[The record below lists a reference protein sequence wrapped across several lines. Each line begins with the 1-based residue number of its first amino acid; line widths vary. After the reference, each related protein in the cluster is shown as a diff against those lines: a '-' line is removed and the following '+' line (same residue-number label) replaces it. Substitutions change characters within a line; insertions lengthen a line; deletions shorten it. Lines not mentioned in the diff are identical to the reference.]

1 MSGNDPSA
9 GSLPAPP
16 GGPAARD
23 RRPEK
28 PPPPRA
34 GLSGVPMVVAVGA
47 VLVWLG
53 FVIVLLTR
61 TGTDSEQWTR
71 LTFVF
76 ASVQALAFAAAGA
89 LFGVTVQSARV
100 EKAERAAEENAE
112 DAANGRALAAYT
124 IADGETGEEALLESL
139 PAAGAADTVR
149 RRHAEVARRLFPG
162 QG

>member
-1 MSGNDPSA
+1 MSG
-9 GSLPAPP
+9 
-16 GGPAARD
+16 ARKD
-23 RRPEK
+23 
-28 PPPPRA
+28 PPPRA

-47 VLVWLG
+47 VLIWLA

-61 TGTDSEQWTR
+61 SDAESEQWTR

-76 ASVQALAFAAAGA
+76 ASVQALAFAGAGA

-124 IADGETGEEALLESL
+124 IADEEAGEEGELESL
-139 PAAGAADTVR
+139 PGAGSAATVR

-162 QG
+162 AE

>member
-1 MSGNDPSA
+1 
-9 GSLPAPP
+9 
-16 GGPAARD
+16 
-23 RRPEK
+23 
-28 PPPPRA
+28 
-34 GLSGVPMVVAVGA
+34 MVVAVGA

-124 IADGETGEEALLESL
+124 IADEETGEEALLESL
-139 PAAGAADTVR
+139 PGAGAADAVR
-149 RRHAEVARRLFPG
+149 RRHAEVARRLFP
-162 QG
+162 